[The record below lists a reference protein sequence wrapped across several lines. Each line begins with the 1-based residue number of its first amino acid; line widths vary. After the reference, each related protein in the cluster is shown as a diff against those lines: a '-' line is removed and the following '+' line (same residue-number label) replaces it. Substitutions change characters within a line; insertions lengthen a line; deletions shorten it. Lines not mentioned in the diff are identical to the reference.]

1 MEYKKV
7 ADVRERNRRE
17 RLEEQVS
24 AQAAQLEYVCMMT
37 DVKIPEPEVTNVEAE

>member
-24 AQAAQLEYVCMMT
+24 AQAAQLEYVCMMA
-37 DVKIPEPEVTNVEAE
+37 DVEVPEVTDAED

>member
-17 RLEEQVS
+17 RLEEQV
-24 AQAAQLEYVCMMT
+24 AKQASQLEYVAMMA
-37 DVKIPEPEVTNVEAE
+37 DVEILEPEETNVEAE